1 MAYNP
6 LLNAEIEAGDP
17 VTQDLWD
24 KAQDNFDDHESRI
37 VSLEGG
43 SAVAYLPLVWGAR
56 SLYWVRDDIGIYRL
70 PFGVNLLACR
80 LLVVTAGSSGSTQ
93 IDIKKKTSA
102 GAWTSVFSTLPS
114 VPHTDGNFA
123 ISTNA
128 VFSIT
133 TLAAADLVRCDITTV
148 QGGSPNGIQVF
159 LEFEKV

>member
-1 MAYNP
+1 MAFNP
-6 LLNAEIEAGDP
+6 FLNSEIEAGDP

-70 PFGVNLLACR
+70 PFGINLLACR

-93 IDIKKKTSA
+93 IDIKKKTGA

-148 QGGSPNGIQVF
+148 QGGEPNGIQVF

>member
-1 MAYNP
+1 MAFNP
-6 LLNAEIEAGDP
+6 FLNTEIESGDP
-17 VTQDLWD
+17 VTQDLWN
-24 KAQDNFDDHESRI
+24 KTQDNFDDHESRI

-56 SLYWVRDDIGIYRL
+56 DRFSTRDDIGIYRL
-70 PFGVNLLACR
+70 PFGISLLACR

-93 IDIKKKTSA
+93 IDIKKKTGA

-128 VFSIT
+128 VFGIT
-133 TLAAADLVRCDITTV
+133 TLAAADLVRCDITTI
-148 QGGSPNGIQVF
+148 QGGEPSGIQVY